1 MLSSL
6 LCGHDPGAFTG
17 PESQHLP
24 AAQSLGIQKC
34 PGSLTDVLHT
44 VSRDQTHQGGTGAAD
59 IGSIRLLFVKEIKD
73 LLRTG
78 DQLQPVGWCSRS
90 SAAMRRFSSLPWAM
104 EIAIRAL
111 RDRL

>member
-6 LCGHDPGAFTG
+6 LCGRDPGAFTG

-34 PGSLTDVLHT
+34 PGCLTDVLHT
-44 VSRDQTHQGGTGAAD
+44 VSRDQTHQGGTGATD

-78 DQLQPVGWCSRS
+78 DQLQPVGLVQPVLCGNAQVFPVSYTLLIACSIP
-90 SAAMRRFSSLPWAM
+90 MNT
-104 EIAIRAL
+104 
-111 RDRL
+111 